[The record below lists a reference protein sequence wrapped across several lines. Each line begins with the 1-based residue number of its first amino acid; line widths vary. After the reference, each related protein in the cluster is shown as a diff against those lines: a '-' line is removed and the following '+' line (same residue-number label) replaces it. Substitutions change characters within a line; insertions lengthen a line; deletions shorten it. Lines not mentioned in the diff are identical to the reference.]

1 MELRTTPIVGL
12 FLAAT
17 TPLCD
22 QRGSFTRLFCSEQL
36 SMVIG
41 NRTIVQMN
49 HSRTNTLGAIRGLHF
64 QRPPYAEMKLVRCIR
79 GRVWDVAV
87 DIRYDSR
94 TFLHW
99 HAQELTPD
107 NGIMMVIPE
116 GFAHGFQVLQPES
129 ELLYLHTAPY
139 HPGAEGGLR
148 FNDPKLSI
156 SWPLAITDLSIK
168 DQSHLFISDN
178 FKGLSV

>member
-1 MELRTTPIVGL
+1 MELRTTPIDGL
-12 FLAAT
+12 SLAQT
-17 TPLCD
+17 KPHCD

-36 SMVIG
+36 SMLIG

-49 HSRTNTLGAIRGLHF
+49 HSRTNTLGSIRGLHF
-64 QRPPYAEMKLVRCIR
+64 QRPPHAEMKLVRCIR

-87 DIRYDSR
+87 DIRHDSR

-116 GFAHGFQVLQPES
+116 GFAHGFQVLKPES

-139 HPGAEGGLR
+139 HPDAEGGLR

-156 SWPLAITDLSIK
+156 SWPIGFTDLSIR
-168 DQSHLFISDN
+168 DQNHVFITDD

>member
-1 MELRTTPIVGL
+1 MELRTTPIDGL
-12 FLAAT
+12 FLAQT
-17 TPLCD
+17 MRHSD
-22 QRGSFTRLFCSEQL
+22 QRGSFTRLFCSEKL
-36 SMVIG
+36 SKLIG

-64 QRPPYAEMKLVRCIR
+64 QRPPHAEMKLVRCIR
-79 GRVWDVAV
+79 GRIWDVSV
-87 DIRYDSR
+87 DIRHDSR

-156 SWPLAITDLSIK
+156 SWPIGFTDLSIR
-168 DQSHLFISDN
+168 DQNHLFISDD
-178 FKGLSV
+178 FKGLSI